1 LQSRLV
7 GDAVLGNAEAVE
19 FNLHLVAGLQPQRRI
34 AFDMGPP
41 LFAIAVEQR
50 VAGLACDDLCKLPDQ
65 FGEALFAR

>member
-7 GDAVLGNAEAVE
+7 GDAVLENAAAVE

-34 AFDMGPP
+34 ALDMGPP

-50 VAGLACDDLCKLPDQ
+50 VACNDPCKLPDQ
-65 FGEALFAR
+65 VGEALFAR